1 MTVAELIKALQ
12 RLPADLP
19 ILSTDLEIVEDVYQH
34 TVIASGEPVVI
45 IQFVEDK

>member
-19 ILSTDLEIVEDVYQH
+19 VLSTDLEIVEDVYRH
-34 TVIASGEPVVI
+34 VLTASGEPVVV
-45 IQFVEDK
+45 IQFVEAE